1 MPKKPGDPIY
11 VSWFV
16 NDGGRKREVNIFQ
29 YLSQQIGAST
39 QKWNEFGPGSILFK
53 NGSLK
58 LGNWLTD
65 EAPKNDYT
73 AQVFYLNINTVSA
86 GSTTPEV
93 FAAGMAELF
102 AIVGNPAKIIELER
116 KAYAKMIE
124 HLEVYLSNP
133 GQGRV
138 SAFIMLSQYRDSNKE
153 GEITKESGKIRR
165 RKSWSDTFRPKDRN
179 YTQRWTHLM
188 RNIIMNKNPK
198 VVGGA
203 VLSFSLSDLLSVEL
217 SSTNSPLK
225 SIFMMEEFGTGL
237 LADPAYRRPFQST
250 SATPFK
256 VNPKIAN
263 EWDYPE
269 AIYMWFPFFNFLQKA
284 RFMMLAKMKR
294 GSSTATRWI
303 KEIRD
308 THNKKTSLNDYR
320 KKAFASIKKY
330 QQNQSITKNPLKWA
344 YGGNGSIGHPGRQAR
359 HLFFDRNGLVQE
371 IRTVQASGYY
381 ELLKLIDQEIQKAVP
396 GFPKLADIVFNK
408 PLF

>member
-269 AIYMWFPFFNFLQKA
+269 AIYMWFPFFNFLQKIFSHFSPLITYPND
-284 RFMMLAKMKR
+284 RLINCKR
-294 GSSTATRWI
+294 GKSASKASSVFFAQLKYLISSVYACMRVSAIEATELALGVGESWNGLRRTSRPPI
-303 KEIRD
+303 AGASEARS
-308 THNKKTSLNDYR
+308 KKPPFSASPYFSMARSIVRCAAR
-320 KKAFASIKKY
+320 KYFAS
-330 QQNQSITKNPLKWA
+330 S
-344 YGGNGSIGHPGRQAR
+344 
-359 HLFFDRNGLVQE
+359 V
-371 IRTVQASGYY
+371 AS
-381 ELLKLIDQEIQKAVP
+381 
-396 GFPKLADIVFNK
+396 
-408 PLF
+408 